1 MPWSLAQRVEGLIA
15 PSEAMSY
22 FIGEFK
28 ILLAKMKMLYYPKY
42 QKEPK
47 INRICSTLLIFSFLF
62 FTFHPSVF
70 AEKDIKEKTAQEL
83 RLKGYD
89 AQQKGDLK
97 EALSYYVKASSM
109 GLADPSIFN
118 DMGVIYEQLGMQDK
132 AEECY
137 LQALDV
143 DSHYLPTYTNLAYFY
158 EKQGKTKEAI
168 EYLKKRIEWGDSKDP
183 WTAKAKQGLAE
194 LGKKDPSVRKWLTQF
209 EAAEL
214 SRELTRKSQ
223 EEFYNRVVDA
233 EQYYQ
238 SGKKLAKEK
247 KYENAIEEYDRALFL
262 TPKNPK
268 IVDARNEARIAY
280 AQKKVKEHADLAVKM
295 LESGDTFSAKLEIR
309 RMLANIPDE
318 PIIVSNPSK
327 K

>member
-1 MPWSLAQRVEGLIA
+1 LIV
-15 PSEAMSY
+15 PSEARGN
-22 FIGEFK
+22 FIGGRE
-28 ILLAKMKMLYYPKY
+28 ILLAKMKTIHYPKY
-42 QKEPK
+42 WKELK
-47 INRICSTLLIFSFLF
+47 INRICSTFLIFSFLF

-70 AEKDIKEKTAQEL
+70 AEKEIKEKSAQEL

-89 AQQKGDLK
+89 AQQKGNLQ
-97 EALSYYVKASSM
+97 EALSYYVKASAL

-118 DMGVIYEQLGMQDK
+118 DIGVIYEQLGMLDR
-132 AEECY
+132 AEESY

-158 EKQGKTKEAI
+158 EKQGNTKEAI
-168 EYLKKRIEWGDSKDP
+168 AYLKKRIEWGDSKDP
-183 WTAKAKQGLAE
+183 WTDKAKQGLAE
-194 LGKKDPSVRKWLTQF
+194 FGKKDPSVRKWLTQF
-209 EAAEL
+209 EASEL
-214 SRELTRKSQ
+214 NQELTRKSQ
-223 EEFYNRVVDA
+223 EEFYKRVVDA

-268 IVDARNEARIAY
+268 IVNVRNEARIAY
-280 AQKKVKEHADLAVKM
+280 AQVKVKEHADLAIKM
-295 LESGDTFSAKLEIR
+295 LELGDTFSAKLEIR
-309 RMLANIPDE
+309 RILANIPDE